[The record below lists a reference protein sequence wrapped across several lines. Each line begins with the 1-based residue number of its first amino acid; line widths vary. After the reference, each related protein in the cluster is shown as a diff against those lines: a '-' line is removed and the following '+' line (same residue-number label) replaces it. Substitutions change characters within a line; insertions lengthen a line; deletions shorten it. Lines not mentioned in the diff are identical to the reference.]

1 MSTGPSEEKR
11 RNKRISIVK
20 EIEVDG
26 SRGRRATDLSVDGM
40 YIDTVTPFAVGS
52 TVELKFRLD
61 DPHDSVLGP
70 IVIRAKVLYAQEG
83 LGIGVQF
90 IDLKNDDG
98 IRAPHLVEKL

>member
-1 MSTGPSEEKR
+1 MSTDPSKEKR

-40 YIDTVTPFAVGS
+40 YIDTFTPFAVGS

-61 DPHDSVLGP
+61 DPDDSVLSP
-70 IVIRAKVLYAQEG
+70 IVTRAKVLYAQEG
-83 LGIGVQF
+83 LGIGIQL
-90 IDLKNDDG
+90 IDLKADDRMR
-98 IRAPHLVEKL
+98 IKHQIEKF